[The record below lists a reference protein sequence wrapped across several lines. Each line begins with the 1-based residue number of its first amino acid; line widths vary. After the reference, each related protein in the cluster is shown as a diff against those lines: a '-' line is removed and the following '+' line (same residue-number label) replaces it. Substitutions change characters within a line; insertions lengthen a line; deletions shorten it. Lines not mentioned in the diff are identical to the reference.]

1 LSPTN
6 PREALAREALRLHER
21 YHRELIERFSVCP
34 WAKPARANGR
44 TRTHVV
50 TEASCA
56 LEALRQVLAGW
67 AVDETIDVAFVI
79 APRFTAG
86 ADAFTDWAASIGE
99 QQSDVFLFAPFYPG
113 VSDSAGSIHFLR
125 QTPDP
130 TVQLV
135 RRTRLEQIRAQDP
148 PHYTDIFDLDL
159 RELEA
164 DKPPSTVAASVLAH
178 NERMIEREGRA
189 KIQEIIND
197 ILEDRERTY
206 ARLIPLLQG

>member
-1 LSPTN
+1 MTA
-6 PREALAREALRLHER
+6 REELRREALRLHER

-34 WAKPARANGR
+34 WAKPARADGH
-44 TRTHVV
+44 TRAHVV
-50 TEASCA
+50 TEAPCA
-56 LEALRQVLAGW
+56 PEELMPVIARW
-67 AVDETIDVAFVI
+67 AADETVDVAFVI

-86 ADAFTDWAASIGE
+86 ADAFADWATSIVQAHG
-99 QQSDVFLFAPFYPG
+99 DVFLTAPFYP
-113 VSDSAGSIHFLR
+113 SRPDSAGSIQFLR

-135 RRTRLEQIRAQDP
+135 RRTLLEEIRAQDP

-164 DKPPSTVAASVLAH
+164 DKAPREVAASVVAH

-189 KIQEIIND
+189 AIRGILDD
-197 ILEDRERTY
+197 IREDRERTY
-206 ARLIPLLQG
+206 ARLLPLL

>member
-1 LSPTN
+1 MSPAN
-6 PREALAREALRLHER
+6 PREALAREAVRLHER

-50 TEASCA
+50 IDVSCA
-56 LEALRQVLAGW
+56 PEELIPVLTRW
-67 AVDETIDVAFVI
+67 ADDEKVDVGFVI
-79 APRFTAG
+79 APRFTGDAG
-86 ADAFTDWAASIGE
+86 AFADWATSITNAHSE
-99 QQSDVFLFAPFYPG
+99 VFLTAPFYPN
-113 VSDSAGSIHFLR
+113 VPDSAGSIQFLR

-135 RRTRLEQIRAQDP
+135 RRSRLEEIRAQDP

-164 DKPPSTVAASVLAH
+164 NNAPREVAASVVAH

-189 KIQEIIND
+189 KIQAILDD
-197 ILEDRERTY
+197 IREDRERTY
-206 ARLIPLLQG
+206 ARLLRLL